1 MENRAAFL
9 SGKLNGTKT
18 LETVLSSIANPDKI
32 EQFLK
37 SFLNV
42 SFDINTDNKVVY
54 INDNQDFEEKIKY
67 LENHDAISIHV
78 NENFSRLYVT
88 TEDKTTLV
96 VRINKVSPS
105 LINLFI
111 SKEKPVKYALNSFSF
126 VKWCNSKSIDLRNV
140 YDIPTYIKLLT
151 NDVDPFMTVGDYI
164 KKYTKQ
170 ELLDDD
176 NEYNSILI
184 GNFIC
189 EFGKYLANFVEKF
202 NLSNVCKLINENSYF
217 EGNTFEEEGLCKI
230 VFSYSDLLK
239 HIEDIVKEKIVQ
251 YDNKAYLISPLGRIA
266 IKYGRKPEELM
277 IELYNDDI
285 ELMILNEL
293 FNNNIKVVL
302 LEENLYEVTCKYKVF
317 NNVITLL
324 TAILNDVFFTMF
336 QSKIDVKMECLVRE

>member
-18 LETVLSSIANPDKI
+18 LESVLDSIEFPDEI
-32 EQFLK
+32 EEFLK
-37 SFLNV
+37 SFIKI
-42 SFDINTDNKVVY
+42 SFDVTTDNKVIY
-54 INDNQDFEEKIKY
+54 INDDQDFEEKIKY
-67 LENHDAISIHV
+67 LENHDKVSIHV
-78 NENFSRLYVT
+78 NDNFSRLYVT
-88 TEDKTTLV
+88 TEEKTTLV

-111 SKEKPVKYALNSFSF
+111 SKERPIKYALNSFAF

-151 NDVDPFMTVGDYI
+151 NEVDPFMTVEDYI
-164 KKYTKQ
+164 KKYSNKQ
-170 ELLDDD
+170 LIEDD

-202 NLSNVCKLINENSYF
+202 KLSNVCRLINENSYF

-230 VFSYSDLLK
+230 MFSYIDLDK
-239 HIEDIVKEKIVQ
+239 HIEDIVNEKTEKF
-251 YDNKAYLISPLGRIA
+251 DNKAYLLSPLGRIA
-266 IKYGRKPEELM
+266 IKYGRKSDDLM
-277 IELYNDDI
+277 TELYNDDI

-302 LEENLYEVTCKYKVF
+302 VEENLYEVTCKYKVF
-317 NNVITLL
+317 NNVVSLL
-324 TAILNDVFFTMF
+324 TAILNDIFFTMF
-336 QSKIDVKMECLVRE
+336 QSRIDVKMECLIRE

>member
-1 MENRAAFL
+1 MENKAAFL
-9 SGKLNGTKT
+9 SGKLSGTKT
-18 LETVLSSIANPDKI
+18 LESVLSSIECPD
-32 EQFLK
+32 ETEEFLK
-37 SFLNV
+37 SFINV

-67 LENHDAISIHV
+67 LENHDTISIHV
-78 NENFSRLYVT
+78 NDNFSRLYVT

-96 VRINKVSPS
+96 VRINKVSPN

-111 SKEKPVKYALNSFSF
+111 SKEKPIKFALNSFAF

-151 NDVDPFMTVGDYI
+151 NDVDPFMTVEDYI
-164 KKYTKQ
+164 KKYSKQ
-170 ELLDDD
+170 QLIDDD

-230 VFSYSDLLK
+230 VFSYTDLSK
-239 HIEDIVKEKIVQ
+239 HIEDVVNEKTKQ
-251 YDNKAYLISPLGRIA
+251 FDDKAYLLSPLGRIA
-266 IKYGRKPEELM
+266 IKYGRKANELM
-277 IELYNDDI
+277 TELYNDDI

-293 FNNNIKVVL
+293 FNNNIKVIL

-317 NNVITLL
+317 NNVVALL
-324 TAILNDVFFTMF
+324 TAILNDIFFTMF
-336 QSKIDVKMECLVRE
+336 QSKIDVKMECLIRE